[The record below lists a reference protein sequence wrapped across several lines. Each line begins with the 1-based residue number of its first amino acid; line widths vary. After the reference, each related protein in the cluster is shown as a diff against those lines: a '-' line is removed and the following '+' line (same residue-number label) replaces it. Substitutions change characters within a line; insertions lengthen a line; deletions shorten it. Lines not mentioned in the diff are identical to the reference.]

1 MYRGKR
7 VYNFMEI
14 HRKLLHT
21 EETLSR
27 FGDDLD
33 LYKELLSD
41 FDYLNE
47 FSKKRLQEYLA
58 KKNFAQLKRIIHKL
72 KGVSGTIGAERLYDS
87 LRDFEKLLLAE
98 DIERLETE
106 IIHLDDIYT
115 KTCAEIMQ
123 FLKES

>member
-1 MYRGKR
+1 
-7 VYNFMEI
+7 MEI
-14 HRKLLHT
+14 KPRLLHT

-87 LRDFEKLLLAE
+87 LRDFEKLLFAE

>member
-7 VYNFMEI
+7 VYNFMEVKP
-14 HRKLLHT
+14 KLLHI
-21 EETLSR
+21 EEALSR

-47 FSKKRLQEYLA
+47 FSKKSLQEYLSQ
-58 KKNFAQLKRIIHKL
+58 KNFAQLKRIIHKL

-106 IIHLDDIYT
+106 IIHLDALYT

>member
-1 MYRGKR
+1 
-7 VYNFMEI
+7 MEI
-14 HRKLLHT
+14 KPRLLDI
-21 EETLSR
+21 EEALSR

-41 FDYLNE
+41 FDCLNE

-115 KTCAEIMQ
+115 KTCAEITQ
-123 FLKES
+123 FLKQS